1 MFIEI
6 GDFLNLRLKQ
16 MGIQHLFGVPGD
28 FNLSY
33 LEQVEA
39 DSELEFIG
47 NCNELNAAYAADGYA
62 RINGFAAL
70 ATTYGVGD
78 LSAINGIAGAYAEN
92 VPLVHISGIP
102 PLHAVQKGI
111 LVHHTLVD
119 GNYDNIMNC
128 MKEFTVA
135 QTRLT
140 PANAAF
146 EIDRVLRQ
154 CFLDRRPVHIQLA
167 SDITHVKIEV
177 DEQPLDLS
185 YPSVDPD
192 VLQSAVNRLCEVL
205 TRAKKPALLIDNEA
219 SVFGVTSLLNDLS
232 QKCSIPFASMSTA
245 KNIMDE
251 GSARYV
257 GTYVGGAS
265 QAHVKNTIEQ
275 SDCLIGVGVR
285 FTDVGTA
292 VFTHKIASENYIEM
306 KPYGLNIFGQDY
318 PGIEIGQLL
327 VELNKKV
334 AARKAPSSVLEKPL
348 HSSVK
353 DVPEQQKLS
362 QDVLWQSIA
371 GFLKEDDVI
380 IGEVGTSNSAL
391 SGFKLPATA
400 KYISQPLWGSIGYT
414 LPALLGS
421 SLAAP
426 ERRQILFIGDGS
438 FQLTVQE
445 LSTIIRHGLKPII
458 FLLNNGGYTIERLIM
473 GENAAYNDIQ
483 NWNYTAIP
491 SVFNGVQDHSTYVVE
506 TVGQLKTVLD
516 NVEQNQGL
524 TFVELKLPAMD
535 APASLKKFAE
545 VIARFDYG
553 DRAFDLLKERTQPVA
568 CQNVSSF

>member
-39 DSELEFIG
+39 DPQLEFIG

-62 RINGFAAL
+62 RINGFSAL

-92 VPLVHISGIP
+92 VALVHISGIP
-102 PLHAVQKGI
+102 PLHAVQKGT
-111 LVHHTLVD
+111 LLHHTLVD

-167 SDITHVKIEV
+167 SDITHIKIEV
-177 DEQPLDLS
+177 SDRPLDLS
-185 YPSVDPD
+185 YPTVEPELLQEAVFKLCD
-192 VLQSAVNRLCEVL
+192 VISRAQS
-205 TRAKKPALLIDNEA
+205 PALLVDQEA
-219 SVFGVTSLLNDLS
+219 SVFGVTSLLEDLS
-232 QKCSIPFASMSTA
+232 QKCSMAYANMSTA
-245 KNIMDE
+245 KNVMDE
-251 GSARYV
+251 GAALYL
-257 GTYVGGAS
+257 GTYAGGAS
-265 QAHVKNTIEQ
+265 QAHVLSCIEQ

-285 FTDVGTA
+285 FSDVGTA
-292 VFTHKIASENYIEM
+292 VFSHQIKPQHYIEIR
-306 KPYGLNIFGQDY
+306 PYSLNIFGQDF

-327 VELNKKV
+327 LELNKKITP
-334 AARKAPSSVLEKPL
+334 RKLSTPILQNQPKTVEVLA
-348 HSSVK
+348 
-353 DVPEQQKLS
+353 QQKLS
-362 QDVLWQSIA
+362 QGILWRHIQ
-371 GFLKEDDVI
+371 GFFKDDDVI

-391 SGFKLPATA
+391 SGLKLPATA
-400 KYISQPLWGSIGYT
+400 QYIAQPLWGSIGYT

-421 SLAAP
+421 LLAAP
-426 ERRQILFIGDGS
+426 DRRQILFIGDGS

-445 LSTIIRHGLKPII
+445 LSTIIRHELKPII

-473 GENAAYNDIQ
+473 GENAVYNDIQ
-483 NWNYTAIP
+483 NWKYTEIAN
-491 SVFNGVQDHSTYVVE
+491 VFNGNKNYSSHIVE
-506 TVGQLKTVLD
+506 TAEHLQQVLASLD
-516 NVEQNQGL
+516 QNDGMC
-524 TFVELKLPAMD
+524 FIELKLPAMD
-535 APASLKKFAE
+535 APSSLKKFAS

-553 DRAFDLLKERTQPVA
+553 DRGFSILKQRAKAVLCEKA
-568 CQNVSSF
+568 LSN

>member
-39 DSELEFIG
+39 DTQLEFIG

-92 VPLVHISGIP
+92 VPVVHISGIP
-102 PLHAVQKGI
+102 PLHAVQKGT

-177 DEQPLDLS
+177 SDRPLDLS
-185 YPSVDPD
+185 YPKVEPEL
-192 VLQSAVNRLCEVL
+192 LQQAVAKLCDILAQAE
-205 TRAKKPALLIDNEA
+205 RPALLIDNEA

-232 QKCSIPFASMSTA
+232 QKCAIPFASMSTA

-251 GSARYV
+251 GSALYV

-265 QAHVKNTIEQ
+265 QESVRNTIEQ
-275 SDCLIGVGVR
+275 SDCLIGIGVR
-285 FTDVGTA
+285 FSDVGTA
-292 VFTHKIASENYIEM
+292 VFTHQIATEHYIEI
-306 KPYGLNIFGQDY
+306 KPYALTIFGQDF

-334 AARKAPSSVLEKPL
+334 AARSLAQPILAKTQPKTVVVA
-348 HSSVK
+348 
-353 DVPEQQKLS
+353 EQQKLS
-362 QDVLWQSIA
+362 QDILWRYVA
-371 GFLKEDDVI
+371 DFLKEDDVI

-391 SGFKLPATA
+391 AGLKLPATA
-400 KYISQPLWGSIGYT
+400 KYIAQPLWGSIGYT

-421 SLAAP
+421 LLAAP

-445 LSTIIRHGLKPII
+445 LSTIVRHELKPII

-483 NWNYTAIP
+483 NWNYAQIP
-491 SVFNGVQDHSTYVVE
+491 SIFNGKQNYDCHVVE
-506 TVGQLKTVLD
+506 TAGQLKQVLD
-516 NVEQNQGL
+516 NIHRFDGMR
-524 TFVELKLPAMD
+524 FIELKLPAMD
-535 APASLKKFAE
+535 APLSLKKFAS
-545 VIARFDYG
+545 VIARYDYG
-553 DRAFDLLKERTQPVA
+553 DRGYEILKQRSQSLPSK
-568 CQNVSSF
+568 QMISF

>member
-39 DSELEFIG
+39 DAQLEFIG

-70 ATTYGVGD
+70 TTTYGVGD

-92 VPLVHISGIP
+92 VPVVHISGIP
-102 PLHAVQKGI
+102 PLHVVQKGT

-140 PANAAF
+140 PANTVF

-154 CFLDRRPVHIQLA
+154 CFLERRPVHIQLP
-167 SDITHVKIEV
+167 SDITHVKVEV
-177 DEQPLDLS
+177 TDRPLDLS
-185 YPSVDPD
+185 YPAVEPEL
-192 VLQSAVNRLCEVL
+192 LQSAVAKLCDIL
-205 TRAKKPALLIDNEA
+205 AHAKCPALLIDNEA

-232 QKCSIPFASMSTA
+232 QKCSIPFASMLTA

-251 GSARYV
+251 GSPRYV

-265 QAHVKNTIEQ
+265 QPHVRSTIEQ
-275 SDCLIGVGVR
+275 SDCLIGIGVR
-285 FTDVGTA
+285 FTDVGTG
-292 VFTHKIASENYIEM
+292 VFTHQIATENYIEI
-306 KPYGLNIFGQDY
+306 KPYALTIFGQDF

-334 AARKAPSSVLEKPL
+334 APRKLSKPILEKQP
-348 HSSVK
+348 STIVE
-353 DVPEQQKLS
+353 VPEQQALS
-362 QDVLWQSIA
+362 QDVLWNAIS

-391 SGFKLPATA
+391 AGLKLPATA
-400 KYISQPLWGSIGYT
+400 KYIAQPLWGSIGYT

-421 SLAAP
+421 LLAAP

-445 LSTIIRHGLKPII
+445 LSTIIRHDLKPII

-473 GENAAYNDIQ
+473 GENAAYNDVQ
-483 NWNYTAIP
+483 NWKYAEIP
-491 SVFNGVQDHSTYVVE
+491 NVFNGTKAYKSCVVE
-506 TVGQLKTVLD
+506 TAGQLKQTLD
-516 NVEQNQGL
+516 SIDQFDGL
-524 TFVELKLPAMD
+524 TFIELKLPVMD
-535 APASLKKFAE
+535 APLSLKKFAS

-553 DRAFDLLKERTQPVA
+553 DRGYEILKQRSQKLPCKKA
-568 CQNVSSF
+568 ISF